1 MKAQN
6 NIKQRKTGFAVFF
19 PGMPGV
25 FFGRRTAAVIL
36 AAMLAFPLAVFWK
49 IPSRAAEESSL
60 NYTVYDR
67 TNGLLSSEAN
77 CLAETPDGMIWVGSY
92 AGLFS
97 FDGRNFTFIREGGI
111 ANVNALFTDSR
122 GRLFI
127 GTNDSGAAVYEG
139 GEFRFYTDE
148 DGIPSESIRCFGE
161 DGAGNIFVGTS
172 EGMFEITAD
181 GDIRNLPN
189 GLSYVN
195 SICFSGEAFVCT
207 DNSGHL
213 YVLSEDGK
221 SASEIR
227 ATKAGDKQPYYEGV
241 FLCGGK
247 VLAATAGGDIREV
260 LPGELTAEVRYIVT
274 DIGEL
279 KALLTDEEGRLWV
292 GGQAGFGCFEKGSGE
307 FSLRTVDSFNTSV
320 SWIHE
325 DYQGNIWLCSGDLGV
340 LKMSASAF
348 SHSSTGKYE
357 AVTNALLPYKDR
369 TYAATDQGLFILD
382 AGGNL
387 VTNALTEALDG
398 SRIRCLMADSKGQL
412 WISTYSDLGL
422 VESDGENIIHSY
434 TTENAGMTA
443 NRVRSTYELSDGTI
457 AAATADGLNFLR
469 DGVVTET
476 FTGNDGLQNTQ
487 ILSIAEG
494 ADGTCLIG
502 TDGAGI
508 YCLKDGEITSHISK
522 AEGLNSGIVM
532 RLTPYDGGYFAVT
545 SNSIGYLKDG
555 KVTTITNFPYFNNFD
570 VLLDGDTAY
579 ILSSV
584 GLYVLS
590 AADLAGNAED
600 MQYSFYGV
608 NEGLD
613 QAMMANSFNFLSGD
627 MLYFCT
633 SAGFMSFKTD
643 FLTHTFIK
651 YGLGDVYADDTLIR
665 AGQDGRYT
673 IPAETAVI
681 KISPSI
687 RNFSQSGVYVRMN
700 IEGMTKNTSG
710 VLYEDAEPLTL
721 TNAKKGTY
729 AIRMEI
735 MSSPNGEVLSN
746 SKFYVEKEPRLWEN
760 LWFMVLM
767 AILAV
772 AVIAFIVYL
781 ILRILLK
788 ARRRQDL
795 EQMQKK
801 LEEELAEKTK
811 TIKAQEEETEKLLM
825 ETVEALTNTID
836 AKDTYTSGHS
846 RRVAK
851 YSRMLAEKLGLSKE
865 DCDLIYRAGLLH
877 DVGKIR
883 VPEEV
888 INKPGRLTDE
898 EFELM
903 KIHPVAGFRIISGI
917 SWDKR
922 ICYGARFHHERYD
935 GKGYPDK
942 RAGEDIPRIARIIGV
957 ADAYDAMSSNRS
969 YRAHLP
975 QEAVREQIVK
985 GRGTQFDPE
994 VADAMLALIDEDKDY
1009 KLCQSDIGRRSVLI
1023 TDDDKISFVMAKKIL
1038 QGVGNVEIS
1047 YAKSREEEMA
1057 LLSEKSFDLVLQ
1069 DIWLPDGYGLDI
1081 MKEIHETNPRLPV
1094 IIMSGDMDLPL
1105 FEQAINTGAA
1115 DFVTKPFTASEL
1127 EEMVRGILY
1136 D

>member
-1 MKAQN
+1 MKKFRKALFILLACLLALPLSAVRGLPSSAAQE
-6 NIKQRKTGFAVFF
+6 T
-19 PGMPGV
+19 
-25 FFGRRTAAVIL
+25 
-36 AAMLAFPLAVFWK
+36 
-49 IPSRAAEESSL
+49 SL

-111 ANVNALFTDSR
+111 ANVNALFTDSK

-127 GTNDSGAAVYEG
+127 GTNDSGAAVYEN
-139 GEFRFYTDE
+139 GEFHFYTDE

-161 DGAGNIFVGTS
+161 DGSGNIFVGTS

-195 SICFSGEAFVCT
+195 SICFSDGRFVCT

-221 SASEIR
+221 TASEIR
-227 ATKAGDKQPYYEGV
+227 SGADGEKQPYYEGV

-247 VLAATAGGDIREV
+247 VLAATAEGDILEV
-260 LPGELTAEVRYIVT
+260 RSAEQTTEVRYQVP

-279 KALLTDEEGRLWV
+279 KSLLLDAEGRLWV
-292 GGQAGFGCFEKGSGE
+292 GGQAGFGCFEKGSNE
-307 FSLRTVDSFNTSV
+307 FSVRTVDTFNTSV

-325 DYQGNIWLCSGDLGV
+325 DYQGNIWICSGDLGV

-348 SHSSTGKYE
+348 SHPSEGKYE
-357 AVTNALLPYKDR
+357 AVTNALLPYKNR

-387 VTNALTEALDG
+387 VRNPLTQALDG
-398 SRIRCLMADSKGQL
+398 TRIRCLMADSKGAL
-412 WISTYSDLGL
+412 WISTYSDFGL
-422 VESDGENIIHSY
+422 VESDGENIIHEY
-434 TTENAGMTA
+434 NVENSGLTA

-457 AAATADGLNFLR
+457 AAATADGLNFIR
-469 DGVVTET
+469 DGAVIEKVT
-476 FTGNDGLQNTQ
+476 GDDGLQNTQ
-487 ILSIAEG
+487 ILSIAEMD
-494 ADGTCLIG
+494 DGTCLAG

-508 YCLKDGEITSHISK
+508 YCLKDGKITAHISK

-532 RLTPYDGGYFAVT
+532 RLTPYDGGYFCVT

-555 KVTTITNFPYFNNFD
+555 KVTTLTNFPYFNNFD
-570 VLLDGDTAY
+570 VLMDGDTAY
-579 ILSSV
+579 VLSSV

-590 AADLAGNAED
+590 ADELVGNAED
-600 MQYSFYGV
+600 MKYSFYGV

-627 MLYFCT
+627 TLTFCT
-633 SAGFMSFKTD
+633 SAGYMSFSTD
-643 FLTHTFIK
+643 FLSHTFIK
-651 YGLGDVYADDTLIR
+651 FGLGDVYADDTLIR
-665 AGQDGRYT
+665 PGTDGRYT
-673 IPAETAVI
+673 IPADTAVI

-687 RNFSQSGVYVRMN
+687 RYFSQAGVYVRMN

-729 AIRMEI
+729 TVRMQI
-735 MSSPNGEVLSN
+735 LTSPNGEVISD
-746 SKFYVEKEPRLWEN
+746 SKFYIDKEPRLWEN
-760 LWFMVLM
+760 LWFV
-767 AILAV
+767 ILT
-772 AVIAFIVYL
+772 VIAGILVLGL
-781 ILRILLK
+781 IIFLTLRIMLK
-788 ARRRQDL
+788 ARRRADL
-795 EQMQKK
+795 EKMQQQ

-811 TIKAQEEETEKLLM
+811 VIKAQEEETEKLLM

-975 QEAVREQIVK
+975 QDAVREQIVK

-1009 KLCQSDIGRRSVLI
+1009 KLCQSDMGRQSVLI
-1023 TDDDKISFVMAKKIL
+1023 TDDGKISFVMAKKIL
-1038 QGVGNVEIS
+1038 SGLGDVDIS
-1047 YAKSREEEMA
+1047 YAKSREEEKA
-1057 LLSEKSFDLVLQ
+1057 LLKEQSFDLVLQ

-1081 MKEIHETNPRLPV
+1081 MKEIHEEFPKLPV